1 MKKFL
6 LIGLCALFALGTMIG
21 CSGSKE
27 KASAGDTGNKKY
39 RIALSNAYLGNDWR
53 QVMLRTTE
61 VVAGKAPY
69 KDKVELTI
77 VNSESSPEAQAAS
90 IDVLVEQ
97 GYDAILVNAS
107 SPTALN
113 PSIDR
118 ALAAGIVVIAFDN
131 VVEHPT
137 VHKIYRDEY
146 KNGTGWATFIASQLK
161 PGDTVAIDTGRSGT
175 TVGNNIYNAAVE
187 VFDKAGIRVVAE
199 FASEWSDGVG
209 QQQLASV
216 LAANPDI
223 DGVLFQA
230 YAETIEAAFTQ
241 AGKPFTIPC
250 SGNLTNAG
258 QLAALKHNMNFV
270 ASIDPPGLGANA
282 LEMAVKILE
291 GEEVERDIPLTPQFF
306 AIPQYASID
315 IGFPITRI
323 EKDVTCFDG
332 RPGALPWPVLTPGF
346 QPDVTVEEIADYKR

>member
-6 LIGLCALFALGTMIG
+6 SIGLCFLFVLGSIIG
-21 CSGSKE
+21 CSRSKE
-27 KASAGDTGNKKY
+27 TVQEGPRKY

-53 QVMLRTTE
+53 QVMLKTTE
-61 VVAGKAPY
+61 VVAGKSPY
-69 KDKVELTI
+69 KEKVDLTI

-90 IDVLVEQ
+90 IDVLVEE
-97 GYDAILVNAS
+97 GYDAILINAS

-113 PSIDR
+113 PAIDR
-118 ALAAGIVVIAFDN
+118 ALAAGIVVVAFDN
-131 VVEHPT
+131 VIEHPT
-137 VHKIYRDEY
+137 VHMIYRDEN

-161 PGDTVAIDTGRSGT
+161 PGDTVAVDTGRSGT
-175 TVGNNIYNAAVE
+175 TVGNNIYNAAKA
-187 VFDKAGIRVVAE
+187 VFDAAGIRIVAE
-199 FASEWSDGVG
+199 FASEWSDGIG

-216 LAANPDI
+216 LAANPDL
-223 DGVLFQA
+223 DGILFQA
-230 YAETIEAAFTQ
+230 YAETVEAAFTQ
-241 AGKPFTIPC
+241 AGRPFTIPC

-282 LEMAVKILE
+282 LEIAVKLLE
-291 GEEVERDIPLTPQFF
+291 GGEVERDQPLTPQFF

-315 IGFPITRI
+315 IGFPITEI
-323 EKDVTCFDG
+323 EKGVTCFDD

-346 QPDVTVEEIADYKR
+346 QPEVMVEEIANYQR